1 MEVAEARVNY
11 HFKLAYLTI
20 FANLVQSDF
29 RRRYLGTYFGIFWAF
44 AAPLSTIAVLLFV
57 FNVGFRSGPVN
68 GVSFDLWLVSGLIV
82 WFYISDAIVSGAN
95 SISEYSFLVKKIQ
108 FPTELLPIVKISS
121 SLYVHLVNLAL
132 LVGLFLY
139 HGRYPNLFWLQLLYY
154 LIALV
159 SSVLAVAMV
168 SAVIQVFFRDFQ
180 GVIAI
185 LMQIGLWGTPILW
198 DANMLPERFAPFVKL
213 NPASY
218 VVQGYRDSLLFDTW
232 FFDKPGQTA
241 YFWAV
246 TTCML
251 VLGFYVFKR
260 AKGDFADVL

>member
-1 MEVAEARVNY
+1 MNY
-11 HFKLAYLTI
+11 QFNPAYLTI

-95 SISEYSFLVKKIQ
+95 SITEYSFLVKKMQ

-132 LVGLFLY
+132 LVGLFIY
-139 HGRYPNLFWLQLLYY
+139 HGRYPNLFWLQLFYY

-198 DANMLPERFAPFVKL
+198 DANMLPERFAPMIKL

-218 VVQGYRDSLLFDTW
+218 VVQGYRDSLLFDIW
-232 FFDKPGQTA
+232 FFDRPVQTA

-246 TTCML
+246 TIVIL
-251 VLGFYVFKR
+251 ILGFYVFKR